1 MKHSTAWLLFIF
13 AIGSSSASPAQAQ
26 SEGTRNDYSLNNV
39 EKNPIPRDKHFR
51 LWREVALQTCE
62 TSSTHLNLPQ
72 ADCIRIVESRSE
84 TCAAQLA
91 DSVPVLVK
99 TTDES
104 KRIGRRFLNC
114 ATPSYFCGGAEIR
127 SEEQARIL
135 CK

>member
-1 MKHSTAWLLFIF
+1 MKHATCCLLTF
-13 AIGSSSASPAQAQ
+13 AIGTFFVGSVHAQ
-26 SEGTRNDYSLNNV
+26 SESAQKDYSLKQV

-51 LWREVALQTCE
+51 LWREVALKTCE

-84 TCAAQLA
+84 TCATQLA
-91 DSVPVLVK
+91 DSVPAFIK

-104 KRIGRRFLNC
+104 KSIGRRFLNC
-114 ATPSYFCGGAEIR
+114 ATPNYFCGGVEIR
-127 SEEQARIL
+127 SEEEARVR